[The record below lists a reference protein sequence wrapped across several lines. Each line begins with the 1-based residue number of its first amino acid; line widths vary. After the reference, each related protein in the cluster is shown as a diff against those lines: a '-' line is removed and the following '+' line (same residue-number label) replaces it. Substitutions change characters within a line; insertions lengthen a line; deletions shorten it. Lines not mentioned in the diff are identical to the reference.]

1 MSLGVWNLKIS
12 SLQMK
17 TIYEN
22 GQSKCSPI
30 FFFIIVYVIYVLQK
44 YGPGAPSASTDL
56 QTDPSED

>member
-12 SLQMK
+12 SLQTK

-22 GQSKCSPI
+22 GQSKCTPKK
-30 FFFIIVYVIYVLQK
+30 FFIFVLQK